1 MILDTPSSNW
11 NDRQNGLSAE
21 YIIIHYTGTKTA
33 DEAKERFL
41 DADPQ
46 DGVGRISPHYMIGA
60 DGEIYKF
67 VEEDKR
73 AWHAGI
79 SKWKDIQDMNS
90 ASIGIEI
97 WNSGHEFDFEE
108 FRGVQIKALI
118 GLIADIRT
126 RWNIPDKNILGH
138 SDIAPGRKKDPG
150 EKFPW
155 RKLEINGI
163 GLMPQIACDDTYPPR
178 EFLDNPEKFYEGL
191 VRFGYSNE
199 VSHDIL
205 LQEFRRHYVPKSFGR
220 SDLDEETCMALLSL
234 LDQLEK
240 DNPQVAYSF

>member
-1 MILDTPSSNW
+1 M
-11 NDRQNGLSAE
+11 R
-21 YIIIHYTGTKTA
+21 
-33 DEAKERFL
+33 
-41 DADPQ
+41 
-46 DGVGRISPHYMIGA
+46 
-60 DGEIYKF
+60 
-67 VEEDKR
+67 
-73 AWHAGI
+73 
-79 SKWKDIQDMNS
+79 
-90 ASIGIEI
+90 
-97 WNSGHEFDFEE
+97 
-108 FRGVQIKALI
+108 RGV
-118 GLIADIRT
+118 
-126 RWNIPDKNILGH
+126 
-138 SDIAPGRKKDPG
+138 KKDPG